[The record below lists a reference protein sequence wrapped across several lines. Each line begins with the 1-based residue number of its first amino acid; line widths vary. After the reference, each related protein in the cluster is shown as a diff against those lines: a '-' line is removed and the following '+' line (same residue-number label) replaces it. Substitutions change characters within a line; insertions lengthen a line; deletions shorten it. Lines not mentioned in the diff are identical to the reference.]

1 MKADRD
7 VVELSEDVSHS
18 PLWNP
23 DLAPTPLARRTWS
36 TYHIAALWIGMS
48 VVITTYTLA
57 SGLLQ
62 QGMTWWQAM
71 LTILL
76 GNVIVL
82 VPMIL
87 NAHAGTKY
95 GVSFPVLCRASFGV
109 RGANVPA
116 ILRALVA
123 CGWFGIQTWIG
134 GLALDTLLAG
144 GVAGLG
150 RRARRTCGS
159 RSRSSG
165 WCRWRSSSA
174 ASRASSSSKAGRRRC
189 SWPAARCCSGG
200 RSSAAA
206 GSGTSSARARACRRA
221 QVPFWQLF
229 PAALT
234 ANVGYWATL
243 SLNIPDFTRYAR
255 SQRSQALGQALGLPA
270 TMTAFAFIGVAVTSA
285 TVVIF
290 GEAIWDPVVL
300 IARIGNPPVIIFGA
314 LVILLAQLTTNM
326 AANVV
331 SPANDFSSLAPRRIS
346 YVAGGLITAA
356 IGILMMPWKLYAD
369 AAAYI
374 FTWLL
379 GYSSLMGAIGGVLI
393 ADYWLLRRRQLSLP
407 DLFKPDGRYAYT
419 QRREPPRDLG
429 AGAGRAARGAR
440 LPPRRHDAGRHG
452 RRSGRARHALHLRL
466 VRHLH
471 PERRALSRLQPQSL
485 RSSRGR
491 SSDLLCADRSGEQ
504 VACAHETPRQKR
516 RRDARVRREW
526 LDQLIGTFRGQ
537 RVAHDAI
544 LVQIHQP
551 VLRHAALRVHV
562 GFDVAVEVDRRIRD
576 LDDEQDVS
584 RPGMRRRVEVGTWPQ
599 QHDVRLGLGIKA
611 QSDRALNANNRLVAG
626 QLVRTRVARS
636 TLAACR
642 GPIGVIAS
650 TSPSMSSTR
659 SPGDRMPV
667 SPMRWYSSAVKRRL
681 RTAMGIGSA
690 PF

>member
-76 GNVIVL
+76 GNAIVL

-134 GLALDTLLAG
+134 GLALDTLLRAAWPGWAGVPGQVWIAFGIFWLVQVAIIVRGLEGIKKLEGWSAPLLLAG
-144 GVAGLG
+144 GALLLGWAIVRGGGLG
-150 RRARRTCGS
+150 HILSESTRLQTNH
-159 RSRSSG
+159 
-165 WCRWRSSSA
+165 
-174 ASRASSSSKAGRRRC
+174 
-189 SWPAARCCSGG
+189 
-200 RSSAAA
+200 
-206 GSGTSSARARACRRA
+206 
-221 QVPFWQLF
+221 VPFWQIF

-300 IARIGNPPVIIFGA
+300 IARIGNAPVIIFGA

-346 YVAGGLITAA
+346 YVTGGLITAA

-369 AAAYI
+369 ASAYI

-407 DLFKPDGRYAYT
+407 DLFAPDGRYAYT
-419 QRREPPRDLG
+419 NGVNRRAMWALVLAIVPVVPGFL
-429 AGAGRAARGAR
+429 RAATTPGGTVPDPSILDTLYTYAWF
-440 LPPRRHDAGRHG
+440 
-452 RRSGRARHALHLRL
+452 
-466 VRHLH
+466 VTFI
-471 PERRALSRLQPQSL
+471 LS
-485 RSSRGR
+485 
-491 SSDLLCADRSGEQ
+491 
-504 VACAHETPRQKR
+504 
-516 RRDARVRREW
+516 
-526 LDQLIGTFRGQ
+526 
-537 RVAHDAI
+537 
-544 LVQIHQP
+544 
-551 VLRHAALRVHV
+551 AALYLA
-562 GFDVAVEVDRRIRD
+562 F
-576 LDDEQDVS
+576 
-584 RPGMRRRVEVGTWPQ
+584 
-599 QHDVRLGLGIKA
+599 
-611 QSDRALNANNRLVAG
+611 NRK
-626 QLVRTRVARS
+626 
-636 TLAACR
+636 
-642 GPIGVIAS
+642 
-650 TSPSMSSTR
+650 SS
-659 SPGDRMPV
+659 
-667 SPMRWYSSAVKRRL
+667 
-681 RTAMGIGSA
+681 
-690 PF
+690 